1 MIWVCGG
8 GANELIFSDDEATK
22 LRIQMNKIV
31 EYLKSNLTQEFLEI
45 HNFLEKP
52 KLTTMSSQIT
62 GAVHSIETGIQYHTI
77 GRGSVELSKLSLKN
91 FTQHMETIVY
101 LLHKYIFVYLQA
113 EINNPTTSKKI
124 YIHDKILPI
133 ITYIITET
141 SSLYLNHHDLTT
153 SSPTQ

>member
-8 GANELIFSDDEATK
+8 GANEINFSADEATK

-45 HNFLEKP
+45 NKFLEKP
-52 KLTTMSSQIT
+52 ILTTMSSQIT
-62 GAVHSIETGIQYHTI
+62 GAVRSIETGINYHKM
-77 GRGSVELSKLSLKN
+77 GRSNLSNLSLKN

-113 EINNPTTSKKI
+113 EINDPTTSKKK